1 MCISEKNTGH
11 DIPFSCSLL
20 YQYFCLQTFGVKS
33 LTKIFLYTELLN
45 AEPREKRSGDT
56 ELDLGKYHT
65 FIASEK
71 ATAGSVGEWWH
82 FIALLRMER

>member
-1 MCISEKNTGH
+1 MHRT
-11 DIPFSCSLL
+11 
-20 YQYFCLQTFGVKS
+20 T
-33 LTKIFLYTELLN
+33 
-45 AEPREKRSGDT
+45 EPRKKRRGDT

-71 ATAGSVGEWWH
+71 ATAGSNEEWWH